1 MKLKNLK
8 IGQRLG
14 LGFGLIL
21 ALLVLLTGVALENMD
36 ALNETV
42 SKVVKENNVR
52 LDAAT
57 DMRDAQRRIAIGI
70 RDIILASDEA
80 QIDQVAKTVDAAWQ
94 DYDRAESLLTQLTKA
109 ADARAVLNRIVSAR
123 QAAMPL
129 IATARQLGKENKDE
143 EAATYVKAQVVP
155 AVVKWQD
162 AINQLMNLMAAR
174 NKADQAAGDQQY
186 EHARL
191 LMHGVAG
198 LSILFAIV
206 IGWLITRSITHP
218 MRVAVD
224 IAKTVAAGDLTSRIE
239 VDSTD
244 ETGELLAA
252 LKEMNGALQTIVG
265 QVRNGTET
273 MATATNEIASGNL
286 DLSTRTEQQASAL
299 EETASSMEE
308 LTSTVKQNSENARQ
322 ANQLAL
328 SASSVA
334 TRGGA
339 VVGEVVATMGSI
351 NESAKKIVDII
362 GVIDGIAFQ
371 TNILAL
377 NAAVEAARAG
387 EQGRGFA
394 VVASEVR
401 SLAQRSA
408 GAAKEIK
415 ALIGDSVEKVGEGSR
430 LVNQAGATMEEIV
443 TSVRRVTDIMAE
455 ITAASQ
461 EQEAGIEQINQAI
474 GEMDAV
480 TQQNAALVEEAAAA
494 AQSLQV
500 QSSQLEQVVSA
511 FRLSAAAS
519 MPARAAV
526 AAARPVVK
534 AAQPRLA
541 AAGGEWETF

>member
-1 MKLKNLK
+1 
-8 IGQRLG
+8 
-14 LGFGLIL
+14 
-21 ALLVLLTGVALENMD
+21 
-36 ALNETV
+36 
-42 SKVVKENNVR
+42 
-52 LDAAT
+52 
-57 DMRDAQRRIAIGI
+57 MRDAQRRIAIGI
-70 RDIILASDEA
+70 RDIILASDDV
-80 QIDQVAKTVDAAWQ
+80 QIDQAAKGADAAWR
-94 DYDRAESLLTQLTKA
+94 DYDRAESLLASLVKRPE
-109 ADARAVLNRIVSAR
+109 ARALLDKIVGAR
-123 QAAMPL
+123 QTAMPL
-129 IATARQLGKENKDE
+129 MAKARQLGRENKDG
-143 EAATYVKAQVVP
+143 EAVAFLKAQVVP
-155 AVVKWQD
+155 AVEKWQD
-162 AINQLMNLMAAR
+162 AINELMNLMAAR
-174 NKADQAAGDQQY
+174 SKADQAEGDKQY
-186 EHARL
+186 EQARL
-191 LMHGVAG
+191 LVNGVA
-198 LSILFAIV
+198 SISVLLAIAT
-206 IGWLITRSITHP
+206 GWLITRSITRP
-218 MRVAVD
+218 MRVAVNV
-224 IAKTVAAGDLTSRIE
+224 ARTVAAGDLTSRID

-252 LKEMNGALQTIVG
+252 LKEMNGALLAIVG
-265 QVRNGTET
+265 QVRSGAET
-273 MATATNEIASGNL
+273 MATATSEIASGNL
-286 DLSTRTEQQASAL
+286 DLSSRTEQQAGAL

-308 LTSTVKQNSENARQ
+308 LTATVKQNADNARQ

-328 SASSVA
+328 SASEVA

-339 VVGEVVATMGSI
+339 VVSDVVATMGSI

-401 SLAQRSA
+401 NLAQRSA

-455 ITAASQ
+455 ITSASH

-474 GEMDAV
+474 GEMDSV

-511 FRLSAAAS
+511 FRLNSAAER
-519 MPARAAV
+519 PARAAT
-526 AAARPVVK
+526 AAPRPVAK